1 MDSELLAGLS
11 KNDSGTGKQIDAS
24 LTPSGSLDVLPGFK
38 ALGRELSRRR
48 PHLPEEAQGHA
59 SNLIEQIDNIHD
71 EADLKRLKPFIA
83 CTLPK
88 ARPARQELFRL
99 EWRAAPAPGRCGRR
113 HQGVSIKRT
122 Q

>member
-24 LTPSGSLDVLPGFK
+24 LTPSGSLDVLSGFK

-48 PHLPEEAQGHA
+48 SELPADARPHA

-71 EADLKRLKPFIA
+71 DADLARLKPFM
-83 CTLPK
+83 L
-88 ARPARQELFRL
+88 RSLFRL
-99 EWRAAPAPGRCGRR
+99 EATRMCC
-113 HQGVSIKRT
+113 Q
-122 Q
+122 

>member
-24 LTPSGSLDVLPGFK
+24 LTPSGSLDVLSGFK

-71 EADLKRLKPFIA
+71 EADLKRLKPFM
-83 CTLPK
+83 L
-88 ARPARQELFRL
+88 RSLFRL
-99 EWRAAPAPGRCGRR
+99 EATRMCR
-113 HQGVSIKRT
+113 Q
-122 Q
+122 